1 MLATWGATCGSCR
14 PGIATPKTLGLS
26 SVFPPGSSPEPGFS
40 LGFLVVLQSSD
51 EKRVGS
57 LIQLTAPTSVL
68 SRGVRSPAAD
78 EAWFDFA
85 DEFMSCGHASVYRPV
100 SNDRQDAFAIRDR
113 VDPGPS
119 ANGTFVV
126 SHKLGRGEIV
136 KLSEGDIVRLG
147 TSEMIFKSLW
157 LPPGGQEP

>member
-1 MLATWGATCGSCR
+1 MLATWGTTCGSCH

-26 SVFPPGSSPEPGFS
+26 SVFRPGSAPEPGLS
-40 LGFLVVLQSSD
+40 LGFLVVLQSRD
-51 EKRVGS
+51 ERRIGS

-68 SRGVRSPAAD
+68 SRGVRSPAVD

-85 DEFMSCGHASVYRPV
+85 DEFMSCGHASVYRPA
-100 SNDRQDAFAIRDR
+100 SNDRQEAFAIRDR

-119 ANGTFVV
+119 ANGTFVA

-136 KLSEGDIVRLG
+136 KLSEGDIVRMG
-147 TSEMIFKSLW
+147 TTEMVFKSLW
-157 LPPGGQEP
+157 LPPGGPQP